1 MISNTNKSNKPISR
15 EDVSLSDRDILK
27 RYLGITFT
35 SSCSIQSPLRENDH
49 NPSFS
54 IQEWNDRI
62 TWKDFGTGEH
72 GNVVGLMAK
81 LWNVSYSDALM
92 KIKFDEGDPI
102 PRVGLIRRYKGK
114 VHLTSNS
121 TMKIRV
127 REWKDWDREF
137 WGSFGIS
144 QKFCEACNVHPI
156 SHAFFTKP
164 DDKGLLHTYSVP
176 MDKYAY
182 AYVEFKDGK
191 ESIKLYQPYSQSM
204 KWLSKHDQSV
214 WDLWTQAFMWADRVS
229 SKAVI
234 LTSSRKDAMCLW
246 ENLKIPAMSL
256 QGEGYVPKPKVM
268 KQVLDKFEK
277 VYIWYDND
285 FSHKQDNPGQDNAR
299 KLIEAYPSLINICIP
314 DDYLSKDP
322 SDLVKNHG
330 VETLKRL
337 WKTLTKDETTHISKA
352 ILTTFIMKKNTKKT
366 NKMKQFEANVK
377 EAINTIY
384 NNLAESPMITGFAK
398 YKKDYAMVNSGL
410 ALLSLGAIENQGNKT
425 KHYYIWNENKTVDN
439 KLISSV
445 IDYIRV
451 KKAPGNKKKSNIPVL
466 QPTCITPAMP
476 KPAVAVLTTYTDQ
489 QLWDEL
495 KSRHYMIQN
504 NQLCKISYLQ

>member
-1 MISNTNKSNKPISR
+1 MISETKKSSKPIAR

-35 SSCSIQSPLRENDH
+35 TSCAIQSPLRENDH

-81 LWNVSYSDALM
+81 LWNVSYSDALL

-114 VHLTSNS
+114 IHLTSQS
-121 TMKIRV
+121 TMRIRV

-137 WGSFGIS
+137 WASFGIS
-144 QKFCEACNVHPI
+144 QKFCEACNVYPI
-156 SHAFFTKP
+156 SHAFFTKQ
-164 DDKGLLHTYSVP
+164 DDKGITHTYSVP

-191 ESIKLYQPYSQSM
+191 ESIKLYQPYSKTM

-214 WDLWTQAFMWADRVS
+214 WDLWTQAFMWADKVS
-229 SKAVI
+229 NKAVI

-246 ENLKIPAMSL
+246 ENLRIPAMSL
-256 QGEGYVPKPKVM
+256 QGEGYIPKPKVM
-268 KQVLDKFEK
+268 KQVLDRFEK

-285 FSHKQDNPGQDNAR
+285 YSHKDDNPGQDNAR
-299 KLIEAYPSLINICIP
+299 KLIETYPSLINVCIP
-314 DDYLSKDP
+314 DEYLSKDP

-352 ILTTFIMKKNTKKT
+352 ILTTFIMKKNNSRTKK
-366 NKMKQFEANVK
+366 FENNIK
-377 EAINTIY
+377 SAIDTIY
-384 NNLAESPMITGFAK
+384 SLLQTEPMSVGFARYRQDNAFVSSGCALLNMGAVK
-398 YKKDYAMVNSGL
+398 NLGSATKPSYVWNEDVAVNS
-410 ALLSLGAIENQGNKT
+410 
-425 KHYYIWNENKTVDN
+425 
-439 KLISSV
+439 KLVKSV
-445 IDYIRV
+445 IDVVRS
-451 KKAPGNKKKSNIPVL
+451 KTAHKNNKN
-466 QPTCITPAMP
+466 
-476 KPAVAVLTTYTDQ
+476 KPALEGTLSMPVAKPAIAILTSYTDQ

>member
-1 MISNTNKSNKPISR
+1 MISETKKSSKPIAR

-35 SSCSIQSPLRENDH
+35 TSCAIQSPLREDDH

-81 LWNVSYSDALM
+81 LWNVSYSDALL

-114 VHLTSNS
+114 IHLTSQS
-121 TMKIRV
+121 TMRIRV

-137 WGSFGIS
+137 WASFGIS
-144 QKFCEACNVHPI
+144 QKFCEACNVYPI
-156 SHAFFTKP
+156 SHAFFTKQ
-164 DDKGLLHTYSVP
+164 DDKGITHTYSVP

-191 ESIKLYQPYSQSM
+191 ESIKLYQPYSKTM

-214 WDLWTQAFMWADRVS
+214 WDLWTQAFMWADKVS
-229 SKAVI
+229 NKAVI

-246 ENLKIPAMSL
+246 ENLRIPAMSL
-256 QGEGYVPKPKVM
+256 QGEGYIPKPKVM
-268 KQVLDKFEK
+268 KQVLDRFEK

-285 FSHKQDNPGQDNAR
+285 YSHKDDNPGQDNAR
-299 KLIEAYPSLINICIP
+299 KLIETYPSLINVCIP
-314 DDYLSKDP
+314 DEYLSKDP

-352 ILTTFIMKKNTKKT
+352 ILTTFIMKKNNSRTKK
-366 NKMKQFEANVK
+366 FENNIKA
-377 EAINTIY
+377 AIDTIY
-384 NNLAESPMITGFAK
+384 SLLQTEPMSVGFARYRQDNAFVSSGCALLNMGAVK
-398 YKKDYAMVNSGL
+398 NLGSATKPSYVWNEEVAVNS
-410 ALLSLGAIENQGNKT
+410 
-425 KHYYIWNENKTVDN
+425 
-439 KLISSV
+439 KLVKSV
-445 IDYIRV
+445 IDAVRS
-451 KKAPGNKKKSNIPVL
+451 KTAHKNNKN
-466 QPTCITPAMP
+466 
-476 KPAVAVLTTYTDQ
+476 KPALEGTLSMPVAKPAIAILTSYTDQ